1 MRQGKEG
8 AGCANGSAA
17 PEDRQR
23 TRFEGSSFRKL
34 FSGRCGAAASGPHL
48 EASAAGTCAHR
59 HRAAPRAAR
68 PGSARPSASR

>member
-8 AGCANGSAA
+8 TGCANGSAA

-59 HRAAPRAAR
+59 HPAAPRAAR